1 MHAPPPDDPHT
12 CALCGRQVSYV
23 TLHHLVPKQEGGRY
37 GPRVP
42 LCQPCH
48 VTLHSLFTNKELK
61 GQFHSVERLREAE
74 RLQKYLEWIRTKNIE
89 RITNKG
95 RKR

>member
-1 MHAPPPDDPHT
+1 
-12 CALCGRQVSYV
+12 
-23 TLHHLVPKQEGGRY
+23 
-37 GPRVP
+37 
-42 LCQPCH
+42 
-48 VTLHSLFTNKELK
+48 LFTNKELK

>member
-1 MHAPPPDDPHT
+1 MHTPPPEAPYT
-12 CALCGRQVSYV
+12 CALCGRRVSYV

-37 GPRVP
+37 GERVP

-61 GQFHSVERLREAE
+61 GQFHSVERLRQAD
-74 RLQKYLEWIRTKNIE
+74 RLQKYLAWIRTKNIE